1 MGMEN
6 FKPTRDVWLW
16 LMQSG
21 GRYTAHEVAEHFGW
35 DSDYA
40 VERLFTMARDN
51 LIEKFPPEPGQRR
64 KRYGVT
70 GLCNVPQGLR
80 VAEVQV

>member
-21 GRYTAHEVAEHFGW
+21 GRYTAHEVAQHFGW
-35 DSDYA
+35 DYNYA
-40 VERLFTMARDN
+40 IQRLFTMHAGN
-51 LIEKFPPEPGQRR
+51 LIEKFPPESGRR
-64 KRYGVT
+64 QRYGVT